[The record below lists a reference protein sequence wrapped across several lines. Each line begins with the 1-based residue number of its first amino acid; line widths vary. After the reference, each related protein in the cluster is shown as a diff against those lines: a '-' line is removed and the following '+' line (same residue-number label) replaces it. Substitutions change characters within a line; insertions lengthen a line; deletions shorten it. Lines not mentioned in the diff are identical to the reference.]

1 MNSNNL
7 IFTVVMC
14 SHNPNRDYINRAI
27 YALQHQTLSANFWE
41 FLLIDNNSAQPI
53 NNWAN
58 LSWHPNSR
66 IIVEKEIGLTK
77 ARVNGINHAKG
88 QWLVFVDDDN
98 VLNYD
103 FLEAAHNIIIENPRL
118 GAFGGT
124 ANGEFEVPPDASVL
138 HYLEII
144 AVRKIKTIA
153 IGNFYEWRNTPAGAG
168 LVIRKQIADHYVS
181 QLHQSESRLNL
192 DRKGESLMSAGDI
205 DMAYTSIDLG
215 YLNGLFPQLV
225 LTHIIPKNR
234 VSKEYLIK
242 LQKFNVL
249 SNFLL
254 EYFRFKKWPH
264 TLPRREYARRQ
275 LLNLYHNYKFE
286 YDMEKARRYGFY
298 EAIKVL
304 QSLEK

>member
-1 MNSNNL
+1 MNSSNL
-7 IFTVVMC
+7 IFTVIMC
-14 SHNPNRDYINRAI
+14 SHNPKVDYINRAI
-27 YALQHQTLSANFWE
+27 DALHKQTLNLNSWE
-41 FLLIDNNSAQPI
+41 LLLIDNNSSYPI
-53 NNWAN
+53 INCVN
-58 LSWHPNSR
+58 LSWHPNAKV
-66 IIVEKEIGLTK
+66 IVEAEVGLTR
-77 ARVNGINHAKG
+77 ARVSGINLAKG
-88 QWLVFVDDDN
+88 QWLIFVDDDN
-98 VLNYD
+98 VLSYD
-103 FLEAAHNIIIENPRL
+103 FLEAANNIISENPRL

-144 AVRKIKTIA
+144 AVRKINSSA

-168 LVIRKQIADHYVS
+168 LVIRKQVANHYVS
-181 QLHQSESRLNL
+181 QLNQSNSRLNL

-275 LLNLYHNYKFE
+275 LMNLYHKNRFE